1 MLIEDCLI
9 EENGSN
15 CNLSGVAVWDSPDV
29 TFERCAIVRNRFVGL
44 NVTNSGVI
52 LRNCT
57 IANTPM
63 SWQSDGG
70 YGIFVGVDATLHL
83 EKSVVWANCDG
94 IRNVGGST
102 VTVAMSLIDT
112 SNVEGSLTLLGEN
125 LSTDPLFCSP
135 NPCPQ
140 WFLGDPGD
148 YRVRADSPC
157 LPENNS
163 FDVLIGAFGSCAG
176 TSVPPSLQPSD
187 DEIWASPNPF
197 STSTVF
203 SLTTMLDRD
212 AMLSVF
218 DVAGRRIRELRVPR
232 SVSAISWDGTN
243 ANGRPVAAGKYLL
256 RLEGQRNSAGSVVV
270 VR

>member
-1 MLIEDCLI
+1 
-9 EENGSN
+9 
-15 CNLSGVAVWDSPDV
+15 
-29 TFERCAIVRNRFVGL
+29 
-44 NVTNSGVI
+44 
-52 LRNCT
+52 
-57 IANTPM
+57 
-63 SWQSDGG
+63 
-70 YGIFVGVDATLHL
+70 VGVDATLHL